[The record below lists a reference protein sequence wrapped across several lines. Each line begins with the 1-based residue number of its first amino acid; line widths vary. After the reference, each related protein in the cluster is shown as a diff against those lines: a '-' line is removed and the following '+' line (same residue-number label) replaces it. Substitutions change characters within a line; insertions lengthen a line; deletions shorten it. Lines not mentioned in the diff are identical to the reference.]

1 MSFLNPL
8 GWWLA
13 LLAIPIIVL
22 YILKVRLREVTV
34 SSSIF
39 WEQVFEERRSR
50 SFWRQLRHLLS
61 LLLSLLFLALLVGA
75 VLNPILVSQKTR
87 GKVVIV
93 FDNSASMNAKEG
105 GSSRFE
111 EAKTILHR
119 LVAESGARRETA
131 IITAGGTPKVV
142 LGLTDHF
149 GTLRKAVEA
158 IPRTDLPTSLDQAI
172 ELARFLVSD
181 SSENDS
187 VQNAYDNSESRILV
201 ITDGCVASPEKILS
215 AADVTFFPV
224 GKPLDNLAIT
234 RFQPRRSLADPIGY
248 EVLIEIANKSDEKR
262 ECRLQLELSEE
273 IVDLIPLSLEPNAV
287 ETRIVRGETDRGG
300 ILKATLEIEDALP
313 VDNTAWAVLP
323 AKPVQKILLAGENDF
338 FLEQV
343 LRSQQNVEII
353 RTTGDGE
360 PGTGE
365 RTSVLPKTIP
375 PDTVLILHQHI
386 PEVIPSGNVLIIDPR
401 NGCDLFEL
409 GEPIESPLIGQT
421 DKESPLM
428 RFVHLNNVLLP
439 GARKIIPRDS
449 EERPHVL
456 AETPEG
462 EPVYVQWEEKGSREN
477 REKPPEIQKNDALPG
492 DGDSTHFGKTLV
504 LSAELKRGDLALRTA
519 FPILMSHALGYFRG
533 EGGELEKAYKTG
545 EPIVL
550 PVETN
555 ETSVRLQAPDGSER
569 TFPVESGTVALGGLP
584 SCGVWELIAR
594 ETRRPIACNIADA
607 GESDLRTAPNSLD
620 AARPEADRHAAALP
634 PIWFMLTILALALT
648 LFDWFL
654 YQRRWVD

>member
-13 LLAIPIIVL
+13 FVAIPIVVL

-61 LLLSLLFLALLVGA
+61 LLLSLIFLALLVGA
-75 VLNPILVSQKTR
+75 VLNPILVSQKSQ

-93 FDNSASMNAKEG
+93 FDNSASMNAKEEG
-105 GSSRFE
+105 ASRFE

-158 IPRTDLPTSLDQAI
+158 IPRTDLPTSLNQAV

-181 SSENDS
+181 SSEDNGT
-187 VQNAYDNSESRILV
+187 QNNRGESGSRIYV
-201 ITDGCVASPEKILS
+201 ITDGCVASPEKNLS
-215 AADVTFFPV
+215 AADITFFPV
-224 GKPLDNLAIT
+224 GKPLGNLAIT

-248 EVLIEIANKSDEKR
+248 EVLIEIANKSDEHR
-262 ECRLQLELSEE
+262 ECRLQLEFSEE
-273 IVDLIPLSLEPNAV
+273 IVDLISLSLEPNAV
-287 ETRIVRGETDRGG
+287 ETRIARGATDRGG

-313 VDNTAWAVLP
+313 TDNTAWAVLP

-360 PGTGE
+360 PETGE
-365 RTSVLPKTIP
+365 GTSVIPKTIP

-421 DKESPLM
+421 DKDSPLM

-439 GARKIIPRDS
+439 GARKIIPRES
-449 EERPHVL
+449 EGRPHVL

-462 EPVYVQWEEKGSREN
+462 EPVYVQWEEKGSREH
-477 REKPPEIQKNDALPG
+477 RDETPESPKNEASLG
-492 DGDSTHFGKTLV
+492 DPDLQPGKTLV

-519 FPILMSHALGYFRG
+519 FPILVSHALGYFRG

-545 EPIVL
+545 EPVVL
-550 PVETN
+550 PVDTN

-584 SCGVWELIAR
+584 SCGIWELIAR

-620 AARPEADRHAAALP
+620 AARPEVNRQSAALP
-634 PIWFMLTILALALT
+634 PIWFVLTVLALVLT

-654 YQRRWVD
+654 YQRRWID